1 MRRAFAAV
9 LIVAAVSTS
18 GCAVLRG
25 KQAAPDE
32 FAVARNAPLI
42 IPPDFNLTPPVAGTA
57 GLTADQAQQ
66 QAIDALFGGPAPRSA
81 SETSMLD
88 AAGRERAQI
97 GIRSTRIRT
106 LDRTVLTVPNGE
118 FSSLHIEN
126 YSHRDR
132 FWFHP
137 TLHLRYETTPEQMRR
152 VLQALREMLAAH
164 PKIEY
169 DSARVRLIGLAAY
182 SVDVEIFAYAR
193 TSDNNEFL
201 AIQEEL
207 LLNCM
212 QIVEDC
218 GTGFAFPSRM
228 LYLGQ
233 DGGIGAADAHN
244 KLARAAE

>member
-97 GIRSTRIRT
+97 GIRSTVWDPDTRVVDKGPAT
-106 LDRTVLTVPNGE
+106 LQILSAQPANSEVA
-118 FSSLHIEN
+118 SA
-126 YSHRDR
+126 
-132 FWFHP
+132 
-137 TLHLRYETTPEQMRR
+137 
-152 VLQALREMLAAH
+152 QA
-164 PKIEY
+164 
-169 DSARVRLIGLAAY
+169 
-182 SVDVEIFAYAR
+182 
-193 TSDNNEFL
+193 
-201 AIQEEL
+201 
-207 LLNCM
+207 
-212 QIVEDC
+212 
-218 GTGFAFPSRM
+218 
-228 LYLGQ
+228 GQ
-233 DGGIGAADAHN
+233 
-244 KLARAAE
+244 